1 MDISHIQARKAQ
13 TGDFE
18 AIMLLMSHAQAAI
31 RTLGIDQWQDG
42 YPEPEL
48 IASDIE
54 KQIGWVFADGEA
66 IAGYAVLLFGREP
79 IYDELDGAWLTSGD
93 RYVTIHR
100 MAIDDG
106 YRRTGLSRK
115 MIAFAEEQA
124 RKQGLLSVRADTH
137 RGNLAMRGLMKN
149 CGYEICGEVVYAMC
163 LGDPIRVAYEKV
175 LEKKA
180 SCGS

>member
-1 MDISHIQARKAQ
+1 MDIAHIQARKAQ

-66 IAGYAVLLFGREP
+66 IAGYAVLLSGREP
-79 IYDELDGAWLTSGD
+79 VYDALDGAWLTLGD
-93 RYVTIHR
+93 RYLTIHR

-106 YRRTGLSRK
+106 YRGTGLSRQ

-124 RKQGLLSVRADTH
+124 RSQGLISVRADTH

-149 CGYEICGEVVYAMC
+149 CCYALCGEVRYDVTA
-163 LGDPIRVAYEKV
+163 GDPIRVAYEKV
-175 LEKKA
+175 LEKNVP
-180 SCGS
+180 CGF

>member
-1 MDISHIQARKAQ
+1 MDMTHIQARKAQ
-13 TGDFE
+13 TGDYD
-18 AIMLLMSHAQAAI
+18 AILRLLDHARAAI
-31 RTLGIDQWQDG
+31 RALGIDQWQDG

-48 IASDIE
+48 IALDIE
-54 KQIGWVFADGEA
+54 KQIGWVFADGER

-79 IYDELDGAWLTSGD
+79 IYDELDGAWLTSGE

-124 RKQGLLSVRADTH
+124 RKQGLISVRADTH
-137 RGNLAMRGLMKN
+137 RGNLAMRGLMQR
-149 CGYEICGEVVYAMC
+149 CGYALCGEVRYDVTA
-163 LGDPIRVAYEKV
+163 GDPIRVAYEKL
-175 LEKKA
+175 LEKDA
-180 SCGS
+180 PCGS

>member
-1 MDISHIQARKAQ
+1 MDIAHIQARKAQ

-31 RTLGIDQWQDG
+31 RALGIDQWQDG

-54 KQIGWVFADGEA
+54 KQIGWVFVDGER

-79 IYDELDGAWLTSGD
+79 IYDALDGAWLTSGD

-106 YRRTGLSRK
+106 YRGTGLSGQ
-115 MIAFAEEQA
+115 MIAFTEEQA
-124 RKQGLLSVRADTH
+124 RSRNLISVRADTH
-137 RGNLAMRGLMKN
+137 RGNLAMRGLMKK
-149 CGYEICGEVVYAMC
+149 CGYEVCGEVVYSMY
-163 LGDPIRVAYEKV
+163 LGDPIRVAYEK
-175 LEKKA
+175 LI
-180 SCGS
+180 

>member
-1 MDISHIQARKAQ
+1 M
-13 TGDFE
+13 
-18 AIMLLMSHAQAAI
+18 
-31 RTLGIDQWQDG
+31 
-42 YPEPEL
+42 
-48 IASDIE
+48 
-54 KQIGWVFADGEA
+54 
-66 IAGYAVLLFGREP
+66 LLFGREP
-79 IYDELDGAWLTSGD
+79 IYDALDGAWLTSGD

-124 RKQGLLSVRADTH
+124 RNQGLLSVRADTH

-149 CGYEICGEVVYAMC
+149 CGYEICGEVAYSVC

-175 LEKKA
+175 LEKN
-180 SCGS
+180 SQCGS

>member
-1 MDISHIQARKAQ
+1 MDIPHIQARKAQ
-13 TGDFE
+13 TGDFG

-48 IASDIE
+48 IAEGIE
-54 KQIGWVFADGEA
+54 RQIGWVFADGER

-79 IYDELDGAWLTSGD
+79 IYDELDGAWLPSGD

-106 YRRTGLSRK
+106 YRGTGLSRK

-124 RKQGLLSVRADTH
+124 RSQGLLSVRADTH
-137 RGNLAMRGLMKN
+137 RGNLAMRGLMRR
-149 CGYEICGEVVYAMC
+149 CGYALCGEVRYDVTA
-163 LGDPIRVAYEKV
+163 GDPIRVAYEKL
-175 LEKKA
+175 LEKDTQ
-180 SCGS
+180 CGS

>member
-1 MDISHIQARKAQ
+1 MDIPHIQARKAQ
-13 TGDFE
+13 TGDFD
-18 AIMLLMSHAQAAI
+18 AILRLLDHARAAI

-54 KQIGWVFADGEA
+54 RQIGWVFADGER

-106 YRRTGLSRK
+106 YRRTGLSRR

-124 RKQGLLSVRADTH
+124 RAQGLLSVRADTH

-149 CGYEICGEVVYAMC
+149 CGYALCGEVRYDVTA
-163 LGDPIRVAYEKV
+163 GDPIRVAYEKA
-175 LEKKA
+175 LEKNA
-180 SCGS
+180 PCGS

>member
-1 MDISHIQARKAQ
+1 MDIPHIQARKAQ
-13 TGDFE
+13 TGDFD
-18 AIMLLMSHAQAAI
+18 AILRLLDHARAAI

-54 KQIGWVFADGEA
+54 KQIGWVFADGDA
-66 IAGYAVLLFGREP
+66 IVGYAVLLFGREP

-106 YRRTGLSRK
+106 YRRTGLSRA

-124 RKQGLLSVRADTH
+124 RSQGLLSVRADTH
-137 RGNLAMRGLMKN
+137 RGNLAMRGLMRK
-149 CGYEICGEVVYAMC
+149 CGYALCGEVRYDVTA
-163 LGDPIRVAYEKV
+163 GDPIRVAYEKV
-175 LEKKA
+175 LEKNA
-180 SCGS
+180 PCGF

>member
-1 MDISHIQARKAQ
+1 MDIPHIQARKAQ
-13 TGDFE
+13 TGDFN

-48 IASDIE
+48 ITEDIAL
-54 KQIGWVFADGEA
+54 QRGWVFADGETV
-66 IAGYAVLLFGREP
+66 AGYAVLLTGREP
-79 IYDELDGAWLTSGD
+79 VYDELDGAWLTSGD

-106 YRRTGLSRK
+106 YRGTGLSRT

-124 RKQGLLSVRADTH
+124 REQGLLSVRADTH
-137 RGNLAMRGLMKN
+137 RGNLAMRGLMRK
-149 CGYEICGEVVYAMC
+149 CGYALCGEVRYDVTA
-163 LGDPIRVAYEKV
+163 GDPIRVAYEKL
-175 LEKKA
+175 LEPDA

>member
-1 MDISHIQARKAQ
+1 MEFRRAVPSDLPGIMDVIHQ
-13 TGDFE
+13 
-18 AIMLLMSHAQAAI
+18 AQAFIAG
-31 RTLGIDQWQDG
+31 LGIDQWQDG

-54 KQIGWVFADGEA
+54 KQIGWVFADGEV

-124 RKQGLLSVRADTH
+124 REQGLLSVRADTH
-137 RGNLAMRGLMKN
+137 RGNLAMRGLMRR
-149 CGYEICGEVVYAMC
+149 CGYALCGEVRYDVTA
-163 LGDPIRVAYEKV
+163 GDPIRVAYEKL
-175 LEKKA
+175 LEKDTQ
-180 SCGS
+180 CGS

>member
-1 MDISHIQARKAQ
+1 MNKSNILPRRAQ
-13 TGDFE
+13 RGDFD
-18 AIMLLMSHAQAAI
+18 AIMRLMSHAQAAI
-31 RTLGIDQWQDG
+31 RALGIDQWQDG

-54 KQIGWVFADGEA
+54 KQIGWVFADSER

-79 IYDELDGAWLTSGD
+79 IYDGLNGAWLTSGD

-106 YRRTGLSRK
+106 YRRTGLSRR

-124 RKQGLLSVRADTH
+124 RNQGMISVRADTH

-149 CGYEICGEVVYAMC
+149 CGYEICGEVVYAVC

-175 LEKKA
+175 LKPDA
-180 SCGS
+180 QCGS

>member
-1 MDISHIQARKAQ
+1 MDIPHIQARKAQ
-13 TGDFE
+13 TGDFD
-18 AIMLLMSHAQAAI
+18 AILRLLDHARAAI

-54 KQIGWVFADGEA
+54 RQIGLVFADGER

-149 CGYEICGEVVYAMC
+149 CGYEICGEVRYDVTA
-163 LGDPIRVAYEKV
+163 GNPIRVAYEKV
-175 LEKKA
+175 LENDA
-180 SCGS
+180 PCGS

>member
-1 MDISHIQARKAQ
+1 MSISNILPRRAQ
-13 TGDFE
+13 HADFD

-31 RTLGIDQWQDG
+31 RALGIDQWQDG

-54 KQIGWVFADGEA
+54 KQIGWVFADGER

-79 IYDELDGAWLTSGD
+79 IYDALDGAWLTSGD

-124 RKQGLLSVRADTH
+124 RDQGLLSVRADTH

-149 CGYEICGEVVYAMC
+149 CGYEICGEVAYSVC

-175 LEKKA
+175 LEKN
-180 SCGS
+180 SQCGS

>member
-1 MDISHIQARKAQ
+1 MDIPHIQARKAQ
-13 TGDFE
+13 RGDFD
-18 AIMLLMSHAQAAI
+18 AILRLLDHARAAI

-54 KQIGWVFADGEA
+54 KQIGWVFADGDA

-79 IYDELDGAWLTSGD
+79 IYDELDGAWLISGE

-106 YRRTGLSRK
+106 YRGTGLSRK

-124 RKQGLLSVRADTH
+124 REQGLLSVRADTH
-137 RGNLAMRGLMKN
+137 RGNLAMRGLMRR
-149 CGYEICGEVVYAMC
+149 CGYALCGEVRYDVTA
-163 LGDPIRVAYEKV
+163 GDPIRVAYEKL
-175 LEKKA
+175 LEKDTQ
-180 SCGS
+180 CGS

>member
-1 MDISHIQARKAQ
+1 MNDNLVISRATLLDTDDIMVVIEEARESI
-13 TGDFE
+13 G
-18 AIMLLMSHAQAAI
+18 
-31 RTLGIDQWQDG
+31 RLGIDQWQDG

-54 KQIGWVFADGEA
+54 KQIGWVFADGER

-79 IYDELDGAWLTSGD
+79 IYDALDGAWLTSGD

-124 RKQGLLSVRADTH
+124 RNQGMISVRADTH

-163 LGDPIRVAYEKV
+163 LGDPIRVAYEKI
-175 LEKKA
+175 LEKN
-180 SCGS
+180 SQCGF

>member
-1 MDISHIQARKAQ
+1 MDIPHIQARKAQ
-13 TGDFE
+13 CGDFD
-18 AIMLLMSHAQAAI
+18 AILRLLDHARAAI
-31 RTLGIDQWQDG
+31 RALGIDQWQDG

-54 KQIGWVFADGEA
+54 KQIGWVFADGEV

-79 IYDELDGAWLTSGD
+79 IYDKLDGAWLTSGD

-149 CGYEICGEVVYAMC
+149 CGYEICGEVRYDVTA
-163 LGDPIRVAYEKV
+163 GNPIRVAYEKV
-175 LEKKA
+175 LENDA
-180 SCGS
+180 PCGS